1 MEANPEL
8 AETISEQL
16 FDALINVAATPRHA
30 VSFTLHLNAIQYQTF
45 DHVTEEITAALNLYG
60 GDLSY
65 SNINIDATKRRV
77 SVDVEV
83 FEPVFSNHLYG
94 KLALI
99 NHADTRH
106 WLITNRYAVPINPE
120 HIYTCSLVVKQN
132 SSDAFLIWDGGEE
145 LLYHFENM
153 DSPRYI
159 FFRYL
164 HQNTDMMHTLESLKA
179 KGVVPASTTK
189 LHEYFSKTFM
199 TGLLKKKFATI
210 TEKNRIGIKSA
221 VQLTGADIIAI
232 IRHNLKSLEGS
243 QQRHLIRKVE
253 KNLSSSEQLFSTP
266 Q

>member
-8 AETISEQL
+8 AETIGEQL
-16 FDALINVAATPRHA
+16 FNALVKVAATPRHA
-30 VSFTLHLNAIQYQTF
+30 VSFTFRPDAIQYQTF
-45 DHVTEEITAALNLYG
+45 DHVEEEIGAVLDVHSDYV
-60 GDLSY
+60 SY
-65 SNINIDATKRRV
+65 SNITIDAARRRV
-77 SVDVEV
+77 SVDIEV
-83 FEPVFSNHLYG
+83 FEPMFSNQLYG
-94 KLALI
+94 RLALI

-106 WLITNRYAVPINPE
+106 WLLTTRYAEPIDAGR
-120 HIYTCSLVVKQN
+120 IYTCSLMVKQN
-132 SSDAFLIWDGGEE
+132 SSDAFLVWDGGEE

-179 KGVVPASTTK
+179 QSIVPASTTK

-199 TGLLKKKFATI
+199 TGLLKKKFAII

-221 VQLTGADIIAI
+221 VQLTGADLIAI
-232 IRHNLKSLEGS
+232 IRHNLISVEGS

-253 KNLSSSEQLFSTP
+253 KKLSSS
-266 Q
+266 